1 MTGRADIK
9 VETPEENWARVFAL
23 DTLFDAM
30 TSGRLCGNPVET
42 GDAQLILVLLERL
55 GWKPE
60 AAELATALPHYPKNF
75 GLAEIRSA
83 LANLG
88 YSSTITPIL
97 GRRLRLCPPGTL
109 VCDDSGALWLIRT
122 RQRGAELFQPGDLER
137 VRALRP
143 MASYQTIQFEAHD
156 LASNATADPTARSWS
171 SNLAHRFLPELRLM
185 FMLTMLSGLMAILIA
200 FGIKTVFDT
209 VIPSRNPSTLYA
221 LLVGLGLIAAGELVL
236 RRIRAGV
243 ASRLSGRLDYI
254 LGTSIF
260 GKMLRLPVSML
271 TNASESDQLAR
282 LKQFETLRDVMG
294 GPLLLLLLELGV
306 ALLLLITVAFIA
318 WQLAAM
324 LTCLALIIL
333 MAGFALQPGIKR
345 ASGNLARAQSRF
357 NASSQEALTCRRSI
371 RRRGLYGHF
380 AQRQRDHMRTL
391 LRAQRKLAS
400 EMRLLDGLAL
410 ISLPTAGASAIGVGA
425 LLVMQGSLSSGQLIA
440 ATILTW
446 RLFAPIQQTI
456 QILPKLPESRRLLN
470 QIDLFFQLRED
481 ASSRHTDVTRE
492 CQGNIAV
499 KDLVVRFPGAILP
512 TLMGGRFD
520 IPKGKL
526 VAVSGPS
533 GSGKST
539 LMRVLSGTLT
549 PQSGIVTVDAFNLSQ
564 LSRSYRDRHIGY
576 VPAAPVF
583 IYGTVAQN
591 LRLGTP
597 GATDAQIEGA
607 LAETGLSDWVH
618 ALPQGIDTRID
629 PVTMSDALPPGTK
642 TLLSVAQAL
651 LTNPAI
657 LLLDEPA
664 GGLDA
669 EQEAALMRMLHARR
683 GTMTTLLVTHRPSLI
698 RQADGLL
705 YLEGGTVQLKAPQ
718 PAERA
723 TA

>member
-1 MTGRADIK
+1 MTGHADIK

-30 TSGRLCGNPVET
+30 TTGRLCGNPVET

-60 AAELATALPHYPKNF
+60 AAELATALPHYPNTF

-88 YSSTITPIL
+88 YSSAITPIL

-109 VCDDSGALWLIRT
+109 VCDESGALWLIRT
-122 RQRGAELFQPGDLER
+122 RQRGAELFQPGDLEQ

-221 LLVGLGLIAAGELVL
+221 LLVGLALIAAGELVL

-260 GKMLRLPVSML
+260 GKMLKLPVSML

-345 ASGNLARAQSRF
+345 ASANLSRAQSRF
-357 NASSQEALTCRRSI
+357 NAGSQEALTCRRSI
-371 RRRGLYGHF
+371 RRRGLYEHF

-512 TLMGGRFD
+512 TLVGGRFD

-642 TLLSVAQAL
+642 ALLSVAQAL

-718 PAERA
+718 PTERA